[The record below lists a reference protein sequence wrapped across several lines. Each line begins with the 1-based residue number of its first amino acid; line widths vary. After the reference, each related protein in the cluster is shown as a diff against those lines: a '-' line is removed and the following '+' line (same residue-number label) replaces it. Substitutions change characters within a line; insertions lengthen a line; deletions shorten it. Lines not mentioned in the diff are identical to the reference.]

1 MKKLVSIAMSI
12 VLIFTTVIIS
22 NIHALESDTREDN
35 DDVTEEEK
43 IESIENEQFDNLENQ
58 EVKENFNN
66 LDEQESINKNQD
78 TILPKL
84 LYSTHVQET
93 GWQSYVEAGNIA
105 GTSGQSKRLE
115 AIKIKLDSGSLSGGI
130 SYCTHI
136 QNLGWS
142 NYVAND
148 AVSGTTGKSL
158 RLEAIKIKLT
168 GEISNYYDIYYRV
181 HVQNFGW
188 LDWACNGKAAGSQ
201 TYGYRLEAIEMRLVK
216 KGEGSPGPTNTSF
229 KAPGKIYYS
238 THVQDLGWLSNTGD
252 GRTSGTVGQSKR
264 IEGLKINISDLPY
277 EGNVEYNSHIQNI
290 GWQSYKTN
298 EELSGTVGQKLRI
311 EAVKIRLTGEVSNY
325 YDVYYRVH
333 VQNFGW
339 LDWAKND
346 EKAGTETFGYRIE
359 AIEIKLVEKNG
370 KAPGNTSRPFIGMG
384 NVNYASYVQGNGWM
398 DMKANGSTSGTI
410 GLSKRIEAV
419 KISLGEN
426 DYNGSIQYSGHV
438 QDYGWMDYVSDGE
451 VCGVVG
457 ESKKI
462 EAVKIRLTGEIEN
475 YYDVYYRVHVQEL
488 GWLDWAKNDQIA
500 GTVGGSFRVEA
511 IEIKLYP
518 KGVNVLNNGIK
529 RSITFINKNG
539 YKTCYDGLGR
549 LYEDAESLLGKRSSY
564 VLRVN
569 KGTNVVTVLI
579 QDGTGAY
586 NIAFKRFVCS
596 VGNDTPVGTYYT
608 PAKYR
613 WKELMGPSYG
623 QYSTRIVGGIL
634 FHSVPYN
641 KMNIYTLSPR
651 MYNQLGTTCSHGC
664 VRLTCGDAKWIYDNC
679 VLGTRVDIIASGSDP
694 LSKPSAQKLPLSQT
708 WDPTDPN
715 I

>member
-1 MKKLVSIAMSI
+1 MKKLTSITLTI
-12 VLIFTTVIIS
+12 LLIFTNIIS
-22 NIHALESDTREDN
+22 NIYALESDLREN
-35 DDVTEEEK
+35 DINVTKEHKSEK
-43 IESIENEQFDNLENQ
+43 FQNPEDQKFEQTIDNLNIDGSENI
-58 EVKENFNN
+58 K
-66 LDEQESINKNQD
+66 QD
-78 TILPKL
+78 VAIPKIM
-84 LYSTHVQET
+84 YSTHIQDI
-93 GWQSYVEAGNIA
+93 GWQNYVEGGNIA

-115 AIKIKLDSGSLSGGI
+115 GIKIKLESGSLSGNI
-130 SYCTHI
+130 SYSTHI
-136 QNLGWS
+136 QNIGWS
-142 NYVAND
+142 NYVNNE
-148 AVSGTTGKSL
+148 VISGTVGKSL

-181 HVQNFGW
+181 HIQNYGW

-201 TYGYRLEAIEMRLVK
+201 TYAYRMEAIEIRLIK
-216 KGEGSPGPTNTSF
+216 KGDNPPGLINTPF
-229 KAPGKIYYS
+229 KSPGKIYYA
-238 THVQDLGWLSNTGD
+238 THVQDLGWLNNVGD
-252 GRTSGTVGQSKR
+252 GKVSGTVGKAKR
-264 IEGLKINISDLPY
+264 IEGIRINLSGLPY
-277 EGNVEYNSHIQNI
+277 EGNVEYSSHIQNI
-290 GWQSYKTN
+290 GWQNYRTN
-298 EELSGTVGQKLRI
+298 EVLSGTVGQKLRI
-311 EAVKIRLTGEVSNY
+311 EAVKIRLVGEVSDY

-333 VQNFGW
+333 VQDYGW

-346 EKAGTETFGYRIE
+346 EKAGTENFGYRIE
-359 AIEIKLVEKNG
+359 AIEVKLVEKNEE
-370 KAPGNTSRPFIGMG
+370 APGNTNRPFVGMG
-384 NVNYASYVQGNGWM
+384 NINYASYVQGNGWL
-398 DMKANGSTSGTI
+398 DLKANGSTSGTI
-410 GLSKRIEAV
+410 GLCKKIEAL

-426 DYNGSIQYSGHV
+426 GYSGSIQYSGHV

-451 VCGVVG
+451 ICGVLG

-462 EAVKIRLTGEIEN
+462 EAIKVRLAGEISN
-475 YYDVYYRVHVQEL
+475 HYDIYYRVHVQDF

-500 GTVGGSFRVEA
+500 GTVGGNFRVEA
-511 IEIKLYP
+511 IEIRLYP
-518 KGVNVLNNGIK
+518 KEIKVLNNDKK

-539 YKTCYDGLGR
+539 YKTCHDASGK
-549 LYEDAESLLGKRSSY
+549 LYEDAENILGKRSSY

-596 VGNDTPVGTYYT
+596 VGNDTPTGTYYT

-613 WKELMGPSYG
+613 WRELMGPSYG

-679 VLGTRVDIIASGSDP
+679 VLGTRVDIITVGNDP
-694 LSKPSAQKLPLSQT
+694 LSKPKAQKLPLNQT

>member
-1 MKKLVSIAMSI
+1 MKKLISI
-12 VLIFTTVIIS
+12 VLTILLIFTNIVS
-22 NIHALESDTREDN
+22 NIYAFEYGVEAVDSNIIKEQKTKAIEDKK
-35 DDVTEEEK
+35 VEHQK
-43 IESIENEQFDNLENQ
+43 
-58 EVKENFNN
+58 VKEDIYSLNV
-66 LDEQESINKNQD
+66 DEYGNVK
-78 TILPKL
+78 LPKV
-84 LYSTHVQET
+84 LYSTHIQDI
-93 GWQSYVEAGNIA
+93 GWQAYIEDGNIA
-105 GTSGQSKRLE
+105 GTCGQGKQMEAIKIKLEAGDLSGDVSYSTHIQNIGWNNFVNDGIISGTVAKNLQLE
-115 AIKIKLDSGSLSGGI
+115 AIKIKL
-130 SYCTHI
+130 
-136 QNLGWS
+136 
-142 NYVAND
+142 V
-148 AVSGTTGKSL
+148 
-158 RLEAIKIKLT
+158 

-181 HVQNFGW
+181 HIQNYGW

-201 TYGYRLEAIEMRLVK
+201 TYGYRLEAIEIRLVK
-216 KGEGSPGPTNTSF
+216 KGDSIPGATDTPF
-229 KAPGKIYYS
+229 KSPGKIYYS
-238 THVQDLGWLSNTGD
+238 SHVEDLGWLNRVGD
-252 GRTSGTVGQSKR
+252 GKVSGTVGKSKR
-264 IEGLKINISDLPY
+264 IEGLKINISDVPY
-277 EGNVEYNSHIQNI
+277 EGNVEYSSHIQNI
-290 GWQSYKTN
+290 GWQSYKSN
-298 EELSGTVGQKLRI
+298 EALSGTVGQKLKI

-333 VQNFGW
+333 VQEFGW

-370 KAPGNTSRPFIGMG
+370 NAPGNTSQPFIGMG
-384 NVNYASYVQGNGWM
+384 NVNYVSYVQDN
-398 DMKANGSTSGTI
+398 
-410 GLSKRIEAV
+410 
-419 KISLGEN
+419 
-426 DYNGSIQYSGHV
+426 
-438 QDYGWMDYVSDGE
+438 GWMDYVSNGE
-451 VCGVVG
+451 VCGVVR

-462 EAVKIRLTGEIEN
+462 EAIKIRLTGEIEN

-500 GTVGGSFRVEA
+500 GTVGGSFGVEA

-539 YKTCYDGLGR
+539 YKTCYDALGR
-549 LYEDAESLLGKRSSY
+549 LYENAESILGKRSSY

-596 VGNDTPVGTYYT
+596 VGNDTPMGTFYT

-613 WKELMGPSYG
+613 WRELMGPSYG

-679 VLGTRVDIIASGSDP
+679 VLGTRVDIIAGGNDP
-694 LSKPSAQKLPLSQT
+694 LSKPKAQKLPLSQT